1 MVVDYQTNVSYAM
14 SEKVVSFQDVEIRG
28 SREYLLLLVA
38 WNDFQSELRESLG
51 KHSEVLAKAVGR
63 AAAWVEAYEGWRAYE
78 EVVEKSWP
86 EEIKVRM
93 NNEQD
98 PFLLIIDTSF
108 ARFDPLTN
116 RSAIVWFSD
125 WGDHPSEVWK
135 PLAALQ
141 KRILQEDD
149 LFAYFENLRIRAL
162 RSKWIRRFKKLTQY
176 FELSLPIVPGFVSI
190 HIDAILADS
199 LGQLELPVALGA
211 YKI

>member
-1 MVVDYQTNVSYAM
+1 M

-28 SREYLLLLVA
+28 AREYLLLLVA
-38 WNDFQSELRESLG
+38 WNDFQSELRESLA

-63 AAAWVEAYEGWRAYE
+63 AAAWVEAYEGWQAYE
-78 EVVEKSWP
+78 EVTKKSWP
-86 EEIKVRM
+86 EQVKVRM
-93 NNEQD
+93 DNEQD

-108 ARFDPLTN
+108 ARFDPLAN

-125 WGDHPSEVWK
+125 WGDHASEVWK

-162 RSKWIRRFKKLTQY
+162 RSKWIGRFKKLTQY
-176 FELSLPIVPGFVSI
+176 FELSLPIVPGFVSV
-190 HIDAILADS
+190 HIDAILADG
-199 LGQLELPVALGA
+199 LGQLELPTALG
-211 YKI
+211 